1 MAKTGAGKSVSD
13 YDVIVIGS
21 GIGGLTSAALLAKTG
36 KSVLLLEA
44 HDRPGGYAHGFKRK
58 KYQFDSGVH
67 LISGCGPEG
76 YAGGQV
82 IYKTL
87 QALGLENEIE
97 FISINPFSHAIY
109 PGISLALPQNLDD
122 FVQALAAQFP
132 AQREGLKALTEL
144 CLQLAEE
151 ISIADE
157 LMAGINHQ
165 QGQALMPALFKYRK
179 STLAEV
185 AAEFI
190 SDSKLLGV
198 FASNWPY
205 LGLPPRQ
212 VSFVYWST
220 MLIGYMVDGAYYCKG
235 GFQQLANTL
244 ATGLQ
249 RYGGQIQYRSVVEKI
264 VLQQGKV
271 AGVMV
276 KEQMITAPV
285 VISNA
290 DIRQTIYKMVGEQ
303 YFPSRYLQ
311 RIKKM
316 QHSLSIFVVYL
327 ATDLDLLAMNV
338 AHESFCYADF
348 DHDQNYQRT
357 CQGEV
362 SWLSITA
369 PTLVDPSLA
378 PAGQHLLMLTTLLPF
393 DEPEHWKQTKQQT
406 MDHMVALAAQSI
418 PQLEK
423 HIIFIEGGSPSTM
436 RRYTGNYQG
445 AAYGWD
451 VIPAQVGPARIQNQS
466 PVEGLFFSGH
476 WTSPGGGVY
485 GVSVSGVQAAQKI
498 LGIKKQSDFWQV
510 LNSQDGKQSL
520 FHHQILS

>member
-1 MAKTGAGKSVSD
+1 MSD

-21 GIGGLTSAALLAKTG
+21 GIGGLTSAALLAKAG
-36 KSVLLLEA
+36 RSVLLLEA

-67 LISGCGPEG
+67 LISGCGAEG

-87 QALGLENEIE
+87 QALGLEQEID
-97 FISINPFSHAIY
+97 FIPVNPFCHALY
-109 PGISLALPQNLDD
+109 PGINQPLPQKLDD
-122 FVQALAAQFP
+122 FVEALASQFP
-132 AQREGLKALTEL
+132 EQRAGLQALTEL

-151 ISIADE
+151 ISIAEE
-157 LMAGINHQ
+157 LMREVDHQ
-165 QGQALMPALFKYRK
+165 QAQSLMPALFKYRK

-185 AAEFI
+185 AEQFI
-190 SDSKLLGV
+190 TEPKLLGI

-205 LGLPPRQ
+205 LGLPPSQ

-244 ATGLQ
+244 VKGLEK
-249 RYGGQIQYRSVVEKI
+249 YAGKVQYRSPVEKI
-264 VLQQGKV
+264 ILQQGRV
-271 AGVMV
+271 VGVSV
-276 KEQMITAPV
+276 KQQQIHAPV

-290 DIRQTIYKMVGEQ
+290 DIRQTIYQMVGEH
-303 YFPSRYLQ
+303 YFPARYLQ

-327 ATDLDLLAMNV
+327 ATDLDLQDMNV
-338 AHESFCYADF
+338 AHESFCYADY
-348 DHDQNYQRT
+348 DHDRNYQRT
-357 CQGEV
+357 CQGDV

-369 PTLVDPSLA
+369 PTLLDSSLA
-378 PAGQHLLMLTTLLPF
+378 PEGQHLLMLTTLLPF
-393 DEPEHWKQTKQQT
+393 FEQEHWKQRKQDVMQQ
-406 MDHMVALAAQSI
+406 MLDLAEQSI
-418 PQLEK
+418 PKLNQ
-423 HIIFIEGGSPSTM
+423 HILFVEGGSPATM
-436 RRYTGNYQG
+436 KRYTGNYQG

-466 PVEGLFFSGH
+466 PVQGLYFSGH

-485 GVSVSGVQAAQKI
+485 GVSVSGVQAAQKV
-498 LGIKKQSDFWQV
+498 LDIKKQSEFWQAV
-510 LNSQDGKQSL
+510 NQ
-520 FHHQILS
+520 